1 MTDTTY
7 VMTVRIEQGRYSERE
22 VLFNVARYILITPG
36 AMFEILDTEDEHE
49 LDVYG
54 VPNHDALLVLLS
66 RLIAAVSSYR
76 KRYPESPAQMI
87 IGAYAER
94 PEEGVEDSHPI
105 GCPCTLCPA

>member
-22 VLFNVARYILITPG
+22 TLFNVARYILITPG
-36 AMFEILDTEDEHE
+36 SMFEILDTEDVHE

-54 VPNHDALLVLLS
+54 IPNHDAVLTLLT

-76 KRYPESPAQMI
+76 TRYPNSPAQMV
-87 IGAYAER
+87 IGTYAER
-94 PEEGVEDSHPI
+94 PDEDSEEE
-105 GCPCTLCPA
+105 L